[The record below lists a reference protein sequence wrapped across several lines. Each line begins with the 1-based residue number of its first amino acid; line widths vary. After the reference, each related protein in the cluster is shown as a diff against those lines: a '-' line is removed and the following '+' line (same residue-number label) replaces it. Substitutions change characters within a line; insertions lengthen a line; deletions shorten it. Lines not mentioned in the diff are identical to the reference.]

1 MIEQIKKLLN
11 FFDLDE
17 KKEFYK
23 LSFFSIII
31 TLLEL
36 ISIGLVIPIIT
47 ILFDGNIDKYIPKTL
62 VNILFFEADE
72 KKEIMSLVL
81 IYFFLIIVIK
91 NSLVLYITHRQFLF
105 VTNFQKKYS
114 DLLFKRYIFLD
125 FLELKKSNSSILI
138 SNITNEVS
146 EVANNYLMPCIL
158 LLSELILISSIFIF
172 LIIFDTKLTLI
183 VSTVMIFVMFLYFLF
198 LNKKLKFWGESRQL
212 NLQLKIKT
220 LQEGFNSIKETKLY
234 RKEKFFLNLFRNFN
248 FNYASINKKYLFF
261 SSVPKNIFEI
271 FSVAIFII
279 FILLIFS
286 ATNSPEIVIQ
296 KIAVF
301 SFVAFRILPSF
312 NKITSS
318 LQRIKF
324 GNPALKLVSEE
335 FDKNYLTTNNSGNND
350 NIEFDKSINFIDV
363 GFSFDKKKYIFKNF
377 NFSVNKRDIVCI
389 IGKSGSGK
397 STFLEII
404 MTLISP
410 DQGKILLD
418 NKYNIFDYKDVW
430 MSKIGYVPQF
440 VYFTDDTIRKNIAF
454 GIRDEDIDENK
465 IIDSVEKSGLSEFV
479 NNLSEGINYRVGEFG
494 TKLSGGE
501 RQRLGIARALYNKP
515 NILILDEPTSSL
527 DEESEIK
534 VLNQIKKLKENATIL
549 IATHDETV
557 KKISDI
563 TLKIYNNKIEKL

>member
-1 MIEQIKKLLN
+1 MIRQTKKLFN
-11 FFDLDE
+11 FFDLNE
-17 KKEFYK
+17 KIEFYK
-23 LSFFSIII
+23 LIFYSVIT

-36 ISIGLVIPIIT
+36 ISIGLIIPIIT
-47 ILFDGNIDKYIPKTL
+47 ILFDGNMENYIPESL
-62 VNILFFEADE
+62 INILFFGADE
-72 KKEIMSLVL
+72 KKEIMTNVL
-81 IYFFLIIVIK
+81 IYFLLIIILK
-91 NSLVLYITHRQFLF
+91 NSLVLYIAHRQFLF

-114 DLLFKRYIFLD
+114 YLFFKKYIFSD
-125 FLELKKSNSSILI
+125 FLKLKKLNSSLLI
-138 SNITNEVS
+138 SNIMNEVS

-183 VSTVMIFVMFLYFLF
+183 VSVAMTLIMFLYFLF
-198 LNKKLKFWGESRQL
+198 LNKKLKLWGESRQL

-234 RKEKFFLNLFRNFN
+234 QKENFFLNLFKKFN
-248 FNYASINKKYLFF
+248 LNYASINKKYLFF

-271 FSVAIFII
+271 FSIAIFII

-286 ATNSPEIVIQ
+286 ETNSPEIVIQ

-324 GNPALKLVSEE
+324 GNPAFKLISEE
-335 FDKNYLTTNNSGNND
+335 MNKDYLGIYSSEKNENIKFDQ
-350 NIEFDKSINFIDV
+350 SINFVDLS
-363 GFSFDKKKYIFKNF
+363 FSFDKKNYIFKNF
-377 NFSVNKRDIVCI
+377 NFKINKKDIVCI

-397 STFLEII
+397 STFLEIF

-410 DQGKILLD
+410 DQGKILID
-418 NKYNIFDYKDVW
+418 NKYNIFEYKNTW
-430 MSKIGYVPQF
+430 MSRIGYVPQF
-440 VYFTDDTIRKNIAF
+440 VYFTDDSIRKNIAF
-454 GIRDEDIDENK
+454 GIDDEDIDDDK
-465 IIDSVEKSGLSEFV
+465 IIDSLEKSGLSEFV
-479 NNLSEGINYRVGEFG
+479 NNLSEGVNYRVGEFG
-494 TKLSGGE
+494 DKLSGGE

-515 NILILDEPTSSL
+515 HILILDEPTSSL
-527 DEESEIK
+527 DDESEIK
-534 VLNQIKKLKENATIL
+534 VLDQIKKLKENVTII

-557 KKISDI
+557 KKISDVK
-563 TLKIYNNKIEKL
+563 LKISNNKIESL

>member
-1 MIEQIKKLLN
+1 MIGQIKKLLN
-11 FFDLDE
+11 FFELDE
-17 KKEFYK
+17 KIEFYK

-36 ISIGLVIPIIT
+36 ISIGLIIPIIT

-114 DLLFKRYIFLD
+114 DLLFKKYIFLD

-183 VSTVMIFVMFLYFLF
+183 VSAVMIFVMFLYFLF

-234 RKEKFFLNLFRNFN
+234 QKEKFFLNLFRNFN

-335 FDKNYLTTNNSGNND
+335 FDKNYLRTNNSVNND
-350 NIEFDKSINFIDV
+350 NIEFDKSINFIDL

-454 GIRDEDIDENK
+454 GIRDEDIDDNK

-534 VLNQIKKLKENATIL
+534 VLNQIKKLKENVTIL

>member
-404 MTLISP
+404 MTLIFP

>member
-404 MTLISP
+404 MTLIFP

-534 VLNQIKKLKENATIL
+534 VLNQIKKLKENVTIL

>member
-198 LNKKLKFWGESRQL
+198 LNKKIKFWGESRQL

-404 MTLISP
+404 MTLIFP